1 MESASPFRVLFIS
14 LLTVEVLVDM
24 AYINHPGKSSPT
36 YTTNESRLRLP
47 DKSPETT
54 PVTPANESK
63 IMNVAKLCF
72 LQTLLFFRLVQVSIS
87 VDTITS
93 NQPIKDGDVIV
104 SSGNIFAL
112 GFFSPGNSVRRYVGI
127 WYNQIPVQTVVWVA
141 NRDNPINDTSGVL
154 TISSLGNLVLC
165 GRNQTVPVWHANV
178 SDSSESN
185 TIAQLLDTGN
195 LVLARNNTGQTL
207 WQSFDHPSAT
217 MLPYMKIGLD
227 KRSGLNRFLT
237 SWKSWDNPATGDYT
251 FRMELDGFPQLFLYK
266 GEAKWWRVG
275 SWTGKNFLNATY
287 IDNEDEVSMAYSVTD
302 PSMLTRIVVNESGN
316 EQRLTWS
323 NQENRWIEYF
333 APPKEP
339 CDFYG
344 HCGSNSNCN
353 PYRVYDE
360 YECTCL
366 PGFEPKSPSEW
377 FLREGLRG
385 CVRKPQM
392 STCRRGDGFIRVAGV
407 KVPDMSVA
415 RVDMSLGLEAC
426 KHMCLRNCSCLAYTS
441 AYAESESN
449 GRIGCLT
456 YHGDMMDTRT
466 YINAGQ
472 DLYVRVD
479 AAELVFDLSN
489 IAAATNDFSSDNK
502 LGEGGF
508 GSVYKGVLQ
517 NGKEIAVKR
526 LSRSSGQGIE
536 EFKTEIALIAQLQH
550 RNLVSILDEAKRSLL
565 DWSKR
570 FEIICGIARGI
581 LYLHQ
586 DSRLRIIH
594 RDLKASNVLLDAAMN
609 PKISD
614 FGMARIFGGDQIEE
628 NTNRVVGTY
637 GYMAPEYAM
646 EGLFSTKSDVY
657 SFGVLLLEIILGRRN
672 NTFHLEQGSGSWNL
686 VGHVWDLWKEGT
698 AMEAVD
704 KSLGESCCAPEILR
718 CIHLGLLCVQ
728 EQATDRPNMSAVVS
742 MLGSDNAPSSP
753 KHPAFI
759 AKGLSNVDE
768 FWTGEGVTTSVND
781 LTITAFQPR

>member
-1 MESASPFRVLFIS
+1 
-14 LLTVEVLVDM
+14 
-24 AYINHPGKSSPT
+24 
-36 YTTNESRLRLP
+36 
-47 DKSPETT
+47 
-54 PVTPANESK
+54 
-63 IMNVAKLCF
+63 
-72 LQTLLFFRLVQVSIS
+72 SIS

-479 AAELVFDLSN
+479 AAELDDSRRNSEYLPVFDLSN

-550 RNLVSILDEAKRSLL
+550 RNLVSILGCCIEEQEKMLIYEYLPNKSLDVYIFDEAKRSLL